1 MNHQWYKIDNAG
13 KIFPAI
19 MSKNRSNYFRMAV
32 ELKEMVDPIILTA
45 ATAQTI
51 RRYPSF
57 AVHLRRGLFWYYLDR
72 YDGPA
77 PVYPESN
84 TFGSFEHP
92 LKQKQYLFRVLYHNH
107 RIALEIF
114 HSLTDGN
121 GAIEMLKT
129 IILQYLRL
137 RGYPV
142 EAEGVVLDAY
152 DQVLPDESKDSFNEL
167 FDAKNRQWIFGKP
180 AYHLKGTMLEWHGQ
194 TIVHAHLSAQQIL
207 AYTQSKKI
215 TITALLAGIL
225 LYHSYLDRQKNHHDK
240 RPIIIDI
247 PVNLRKFY
255 PSMSVRNFVLFVNV
269 GGELTD
275 PLSLDDAIQLVS
287 RQLKEGLTVE
297 ALTPRINAHVSGER
311 NPLVRI
317 APLFLKN
324 IILKQSYELFGE
336 RVMTTALS
344 NLGKI
349 EVSPSMKPYINH
361 FEFVLSASHIN
372 VIATSVCTYEDH
384 LVWSFTRTIR
394 EPHYI
399 RQVLQTLQELTGVA
413 PIVSSNRWGEW
424 QP

>member
-19 MSKNRSNYFRMAV
+19 MNKNRSNYFRMAV
-32 ELKEMVDPIILTA
+32 QLTEEVDPIILTA

-51 RRYPSF
+51 RRYPAF
-57 AVHLRRGLFWYYLDR
+57 AVHLRRGLFWYYLDH

-77 PVYPESN
+77 PVYPETN

-92 LKQKQYLFRVLYHNH
+92 LKQKQYLFRVLYHNR

-114 HSLTDGN
+114 HSLTDGT

-137 RGYPV
+137 KGHPV

-180 AYHLKGTMLEWHGQ
+180 AFHLKGTKHEWHGQ
-194 TIVHAHLSAQQIL
+194 AIVHAYFSVQALL
-207 AYTQSKKI
+207 AYTQAHKI
-215 TITALLAGIL
+215 TITALFAGIL
-225 LYHSYLDRQKNHHDK
+225 LYQAYLERQKNKFDK
-240 RPIIIDI
+240 HPIIIDI

-255 PSMSVRNFVLFVNV
+255 PSTSVRNFVLFVNV
-269 GGELTD
+269 GGD
-275 PLSLDDAIQLVS
+275 IPDAFTLEDSIQLVS
-287 RQLKEGLTVE
+287 KQLKDGLTTE
-297 ALTPRINAHVSGER
+297 SLTPRINAHVSGER
-311 NPLVRI
+311 NPFVRI

-344 NLGKI
+344 NLGKV
-349 EVSPSMKPYINH
+349 EVSSSMKPYIEH
-361 FEFVLSASHIN
+361 FEFILSASHVN
-372 VIATSVCTYEDH
+372 VIATSACTYNDQ
-384 LVWSFTRTIR
+384 LVWSFTRSIR
-394 EPHYI
+394 EPTYI
-399 RQVLQTLQELTGVA
+399 RNVLQTLTELTGVS